1 MNLGTL
7 RLSLLSLSAALAAAM
22 VAAVAALAVAPAAA
36 RAQAASVGASEE
48 KPLPTEMVVIDIDA
62 PENQA
67 FRMGIV
73 DFFGHG
79 THGPAAGG
87 VLRNDFR
94 LMPGYKVIDPR
105 SITHDVAGEGLAV
118 RPATW
123 AQYQANG
130 IIKGQIAAE
139 GGANI
144 RVDAK
149 FFWLARGAEPA
160 LSKTYR
166 GDAKELRAWMH
177 DFANEVLFVMTGV
190 RGSFGTKITFA
201 ERKAPGQKDVFCAQM
216 DGTNVLQISRG
227 KGVSM
232 LPSFEPS
239 GHVWFTKLME
249 SGSFITR
256 SGMQG
261 KPVITGS
268 GLTMGPIVC
277 ENRIFFTS
285 TRDGNSEIYSASMTG
300 TDVKRVTNHP
310 AIDTSPTCGPNG
322 KLAFVSARHGGPQI
336 FVMNQDGSDVKRV
349 TYKGAHNQT
358 PAWCTNG
365 VNKNLIA
372 FTGRD
377 GTLDIFTVDIGTQ
390 EYTRLTQGQG
400 MNKDPAFSPDCR
412 MVAFVSDRR
421 GAPGIYL
428 SSTRGFGQT
437 KIIAGAGETVRWHP

>member
-1 MNLGTL
+1 MKLARAIGAAVL
-7 RLSLLSLSAALAAAM
+7 VGLAALVTVGGLGSP
-22 VAAVAALAVAPAAA
+22 VASQAPAPGGAA
-36 RAQAASVGASEE
+36 GSEE

-73 DFFGHG
+73 DFFG
-79 THGPAAGG
+79 AAAPGAEAG
-87 VLRNDFR
+87 EVLRGDFR

-105 SITHDVAGEGLAV
+105 SVTHDVVGEGLAV

-130 IIKGQIAAE
+130 IIKGQVASE
-139 GGANI
+139 GGANV
-144 RVDAK
+144 RVDAR

-160 LSKTYR
+160 LAKTYR
-166 GDAKELRAWMH
+166 GDVKDLRKWMH
-177 DFANEVLFVMTGV
+177 DFANEALFVMTGV

-201 ERKAPGQKDVFCAQM
+201 ERKAPGQKDVFCSQM
-216 DGTNVLQISRG
+216 DGTHVLQVSRG

-239 GHVWFTKLME
+239 GHIWFTKLTE
-249 SGSFITR
+249 TGSFITR
-256 SGMQG
+256 SGMEG

-268 GLTMGPIVC
+268 GLTMGPVVC
-277 ENRIFFTS
+277 HGRIFFTS
-285 TRDGNSEIYSASMTG
+285 TRDGNSEIYSASMSG
-300 TDVKRVTNHP
+300 TDVRRVTNHP
-310 AIDTSPTCGPNG
+310 AIDTSPTCGPDG

-336 FVMNQDGSDVKRV
+336 FMMNQDGSDVRRV
-349 TYKGAHNQT
+349 TFKGAHNQT
-358 PAWCTNG
+358 PVWCTGG

-377 GTLDIFTVDIGTQ
+377 GTLDIFTVDVATQ

-421 GAPGIYL
+421 GAPGIYI

-437 KIIAGAGETVRWHP
+437 RIYSGSAETVRWHQ